1 MDLEHKKECSYC
13 HSNIR
18 PVKLTNLPEINIFNK
33 YFCEICVNKIREK
46 FSKRE
51 EKKKHIRPLWKCANC
66 SRISRKKKVIIK
78 ITRILGPSRNGISQ
92 VIRSLQRP
100 NPSPPFARLKI
111 IKSGYA
117 RMTTNDTKIRK
128 TTTLN
133 KNIIKLF

>member
-1 MDLEHKKECSYC
+1 ML
-13 HSNIR
+13 
-18 PVKLTNLPEINIFNK
+18 FK
-33 YFCEICVNKIREK
+33 YFIIALKTATK
-46 FSKRE
+46 
-51 EKKKHIRPLWKCANC
+51 
-66 SRISRKKKVIIK
+66 KKKVIIK

-100 NPSPPFARLKI
+100 KPSPPFARLKI

-117 RMTTNDTKIRK
+117 RMTTNDTKIKK